1 MRPLIAPG
9 RQTLFETETAMTYT
23 LTLSRWHKVT
33 ERLNAGSKERET
45 RALAAL
51 TGTAVSPW
59 NKEGVEGKAAELM
72 EQAKT
77 DLGVIEAATAAV
89 ARIRSAL
96 ALRNVELGISERLAE
111 ADAANRRARLY
122 RELLDKQDMDMVKP
136 VDMRHV
142 PAAIADE
149 PYSFG
154 RRTGPTITLAIA
166 DKTLLDELRAKLARE
181 QARAHALLDEVA
193 DANREKL
200 ELELDMKLVEI
211 AGLAA

>member
-1 MRPLIAPG
+1 MK
-9 RQTLFETETAMTYT
+9 YT
-23 LTLSRWHKVT
+23 LTLSRWHKVA

-51 TGTAVSPW
+51 TATSVSPW
-59 NKEGVEGKAAELM
+59 IKEGVEGKAAEVM
-72 EQAKT
+72 EHAKA

-89 ARIRSAL
+89 AYIRSAL
-96 ALRNVELGISERLAE
+96 ASRNVELGISGRLAE

-122 RELLDKQDMDMVKP
+122 RELLDKQGMDRVNP
-136 VDMRHV
+136 ADMRHV
-142 PAAIADE
+142 PATAVADE

-154 RRTGPTITLAIA
+154 RRTGSAITLAIA
-166 DKTLLDELRAKLARE
+166 DKTLLDELRAKLAHD

>member
-1 MRPLIAPG
+1 
-9 RQTLFETETAMTYT
+9 MTYT
-23 LTLSRWHKVT
+23 LTLSRWHKVA
-33 ERLNAGSKERET
+33 ERLNAGSRERET
-45 RALAAL
+45 RTLSAL
-51 TGTAVSPW
+51 TGTAVSAW
-59 NKEGVEGKAAELM
+59 NKEGVEGKAAEVM
-72 EQAKT
+72 EQAKA

-96 ALRNVELGISERLAE
+96 ALRNVELGISARLAE
-111 ADAANRRARLY
+111 ADAANRRAGLY
-122 RELLDKQDMDMVKP
+122 RELLDKQRMDMVKP
-136 VDMRHV
+136 ADMRHV
-142 PAAIADE
+142 PATVLADE

-154 RRTGPTITLAIA
+154 RRTASTITLAIA

-200 ELELDMKLVEI
+200 ELELDSKLVEI

>member
-1 MRPLIAPG
+1 M
-9 RQTLFETETAMTYT
+9 FETETAMTYT
-23 LTLSRWHKVT
+23 LTLSRWHKVA

-59 NKEGVEGKAAELM
+59 NKEGVEGKAAEVM

-122 RELLDKQDMDMVKP
+122 RELLDKQGVDMVKP
-136 VDMRHV
+136 ADMRHV
-142 PAAIADE
+142 PATVIADE

-154 RRTGPTITLAIA
+154 RRAGSTITLAIA
-166 DKTLLDELRAKLARE
+166 DKTLLDELRTKLARD